1 MNLTGL
7 AKSFFN
13 KYYKGQH
20 PEHALRYLPI
30 VTLLKNLHLDNA
42 KILDVGS
49 GPLSITPYLK
59 VPVDGIDMDFSEG
72 GNSPLLNKIKGT
84 GANLPFRKNSYDV
97 VISTDTLEHI
107 PKHDREKTIYDMIKV
122 ARNLV
127 VIVVPTGKLSEK
139 QDRELDQ
146 YYQKV
151 FKKRDKFLS
160 EHVENGLPQNEEILV
175 SIHKILRSLNKK
187 ATVSS
192 KPILNLFVRKILMKT
207 WISKNKYIYYTYMK
221 GFLLL
226 LPILRLANFGN
237 CYRRMFVIEFS
248 S

>member
-1 MNLTGL
+1 MTLQGL
-7 AKSFFN
+7 VKSFFDTF
-13 KYYKGQH
+13 YKGQH

-30 VTLLKNLHLDNA
+30 VALIKNQHLENA

-49 GPLSITPYLK
+49 GPLSLTPYLK

-84 GANLPFRKNSYDV
+84 GTNLPFRKNSYDV

-107 PKHDREKTIYDMIKV
+107 PKDNREKAIYDMIKV
-122 ARNLV
+122 AKNLV

-139 QDRELDQ
+139 QDQELDK

-151 FKKRDKFLS
+151 FGKKNQFLS

-175 SIHKILRSLNKK
+175 SIHKILRSLDKK
-187 ATVSS
+187 GKVSS
-192 KPILNLFVRKILMKT
+192 KPILNLLVRKVLMKT

-226 LPILRLANFGN
+226 LPLLRLANFGN

-248 S
+248 R